1 MIKEQFKVTTI
12 ESEATSEYLGLGKNL
27 EITGRFQT
35 FFPKKCKIKEFRQ
48 NFWCIFFIIEN
59 NPKKCQI
66 KVLEI
71 LRYFSHKVIHECF
84 FLYLRPRKVQA
95 AQILTVGVIFDEK

>member
-35 FFPKKCKIKEFRQ
+35 LFRRSAKLKKIDKIFVASFFSSKIT
-48 NFWCIFFIIEN
+48 
-59 NPKKCQI
+59 
-66 KVLEI
+66 
-71 LRYFSHKVIHECF
+71 
-84 FLYLRPRKVQA
+84 RKM
-95 AQILTVGVIFDEK
+95 

>member
-35 FFPKKCKIKEFRQ
+35 FFRKSARLKNFDKIFGA
-48 NFWCIFFIIEN
+48 
-59 NPKKCQI
+59 
-66 KVLEI
+66 
-71 LRYFSHKVIHECF
+71 S
-84 FLYLRPRKVQA
+84 FLSSKITRKSV
-95 AQILTVGVIFDEK
+95 K